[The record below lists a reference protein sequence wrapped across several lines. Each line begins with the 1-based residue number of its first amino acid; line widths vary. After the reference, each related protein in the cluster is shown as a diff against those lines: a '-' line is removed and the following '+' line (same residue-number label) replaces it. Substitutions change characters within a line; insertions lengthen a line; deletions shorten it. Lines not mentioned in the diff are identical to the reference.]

1 MSRRS
6 WQIIEKLSV
15 IAPAGDVK
23 LKLLKEIA
31 AEHNLDWDPS
41 DTEAELLK
49 THEDLLVRL
58 LALPCS
64 SFFLWQVQISDRAP
78 VEVILCAGSF
88 TLLLKQRCIQRETFN
103 DMIVPLS

>member
-1 MSRRS
+1 MSRRRS

-31 AEHNLDWDPS
+31 AEHNLDWDPN

-58 LALPCS
+58 LAFPCS
-64 SFFLWQVQISDRAP
+64 SFFLWRVQILHKAP
-78 VEVILCAGSF
+78 IEVVVCGIF
-88 TLLLKQRCIQRETFN
+88 Y
-103 DMIVPLS
+103 VYH